1 MTAQLI
7 DERQIQDEI
16 EQLKTQF
23 PQTRDLY
30 REVCV
35 LLFFRYGITPSANKL
50 YQYVRKGSMSAP
62 AEALNRFW
70 LELREKSRVR
80 IESPDLPD
88 HLKEETGKFA
98 ATLWLRA
105 QEAAKSNF
113 ATQITEA
120 NEKVELAQQEK
131 EIAQQNCELLE
142 AKLNQCQDELE
153 NASQRLV
160 ESEKKHAVDMSV
172 LAALEKSLITRQK
185 ERMQLE
191 RSLEAARQEFSS
203 DLDKVN
209 VALAKAEERYRALE
223 ARALLDLDRERQRA
237 IKLEKEISKSGD
249 DLQRLNQRHLKE
261 LAAAKEINADV
272 REKLGMLNG
281 QITQVK
287 EHQKQ
292 TVKKLEITERKLVT
306 CNSKLTQLQL
316 TQLQSKRSIREKKS

>member
-1 MTAQLI
+1 MTTRLI

-16 EQLKTQF
+16 ALLKTQF
-23 PQTRDLY
+23 PHTRDLY

-98 ATLWLRA
+98 TTLWLRA

-131 EIAQQNCELLE
+131 EIARQNCEQLE
-142 AKLNQCQDELE
+142 AELNKCRDALE

-160 ESEKKHAVDMSV
+160 ESEKKHAVDMS
-172 LAALEKSLITRQK
+172 
-185 ERMQLE
+185 
-191 RSLEAARQEFSS
+191 
-203 DLDKVN
+203 
-209 VALAKAEERYRALE
+209 Y
-223 ARALLDLDRERQRA
+223 
-237 IKLEKEISKSGD
+237 
-249 DLQRLNQRHLKE
+249 
-261 LAAAKEINADV
+261 
-272 REKLGMLNG
+272 
-281 QITQVK
+281 
-287 EHQKQ
+287 
-292 TVKKLEITERKLVT
+292 
-306 CNSKLTQLQL
+306 
-316 TQLQSKRSIREKKS
+316 